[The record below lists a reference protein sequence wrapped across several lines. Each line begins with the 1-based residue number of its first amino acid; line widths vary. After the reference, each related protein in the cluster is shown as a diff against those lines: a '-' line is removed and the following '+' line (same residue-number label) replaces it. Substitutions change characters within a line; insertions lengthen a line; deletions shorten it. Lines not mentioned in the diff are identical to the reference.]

1 MDPKELEFKKSLPD
15 KRLSGA
21 RQTYLLSEL
30 LDKTKEEDLKKYAR
44 HLKPY
49 IPLLLKIKAATTHS
63 APEGKT

>member
-21 RQTYLLSEL
+21 RQTFLLSEL

-49 IPLLLKIKAATTHS
+49 IPLLLKIKAATAHS

>member
-49 IPLLLKIKAATTHS
+49 IPLLLKIKDAA
-63 APEGKT
+63 ANPNLAGKA

>member
-49 IPLLLKIKAATTHS
+49 IPLLLKIKEAGSNPNLA
-63 APEGKT
+63 GKA